1 MNKLIASIFS
11 VLFAILS
18 IIVVIFLI
26 YSSSRTSGYI
36 FFGGLLL
43 FIIFF
48 GFLAVL
54 LDIRDEIILI
64 REKLVDGSSPE
75 EDEDRPSFSLEKNP
89 NLPSE
94 DSKSKKDNQKKVFS
108 HLSDA
113 ASQELAQLIKDEK
126 SEKND

>member
-26 YSSSRTSGYI
+26 YSSSRTSGNI

-64 REKLVDGSSPE
+64 REKIVGDSGPKKKVFSDLSDAEVPSY
-75 EDEDRPSFSLEKNP
+75 EDRPFFSLGKNP
-89 NLPSE
+89 NLPS
-94 DSKSKKDNQKKVFS
+94 KD
-108 HLSDA
+108 D
-113 ASQELAQLIKDEK
+113 K
-126 SEKND
+126 SEKNN

>member
-11 VLFAILS
+11 VLFAIFT
-18 IIVVIFLI
+18 IFVVIFLI
-26 YSSSRTSGYI
+26 YSSNFYSGYV

-64 REKLVDGSSPE
+64 REKLVGGTGPK
-75 EDEDRPSFSLEKNP
+75 EDEDRPFFSLGKNP

-94 DSKSKKDNQKKVFS
+94 YGKSKKDNQKK
-108 HLSDA
+108 
-113 ASQELAQLIKDEK
+113 
-126 SEKND
+126 

>member
-11 VLFAILS
+11 VLFAIFT
-18 IIVVIFLI
+18 IFVVIFLI
-26 YSSSRTSGYI
+26 YSSNFYSGYV

-64 REKLVDGSSPE
+64 REKLVGGSGPK
-75 EDEDRPSFSLEKNP
+75 EDEDRPFSGGSNPNEDEDRPFFSLGKNP

-94 DSKSKKDNQKKVFS
+94 YGKSKKDNQKK
-108 HLSDA
+108 
-113 ASQELAQLIKDEK
+113 
-126 SEKND
+126 

>member
-11 VLFAILS
+11 VLFAIFT
-18 IIVVIFLI
+18 IFVVIFLI
-26 YSSSRTSGYI
+26 YSSNFYSGYV

-64 REKLVDGSSPE
+64 REKIVDDSDPK
-75 EDEDRPSFSLEKNP
+75 EDNP
-89 NLPSE
+89 DLPSDKAYE
-94 DSKSKKDNQKKVFS
+94 KITDNHNWKSFWKYWKERIQNRNK
-108 HLSDA
+108 
-113 ASQELAQLIKDEK
+113 
-126 SEKND
+126 